1 VGLHM
6 LTLPSHCSHAMQP
19 VDVAIFEP
27 FKGAFCVYH
36 DAWTL
41 QNMGR
46 GVRKEVLASWT
57 SKALQCVLT
66 MENIQAGF
74 HIYPKSCMA
83 MIYSTSCCP
92 FACVKIGAAFLFH
105 DNSVPAK

>member
-1 VGLHM
+1 MGLHL
-6 LTLPSHCSHAMQP
+6 LTLPLHCSHATQP

-27 FKGAFCVYH
+27 FKGAFCVYY

-57 SKALQCVLT
+57 SKAL
-66 MENIQAGF
+66 
-74 HIYPKSCMA
+74 
-83 MIYSTSCCP
+83 
-92 FACVKIGAAFLFH
+92 
-105 DNSVPAK
+105 